1 MIIGVPRETHRHEHR
16 SGLTPSAVARLT
28 RLGHTVVIERGAGA
42 DAHFGDRDYERSGA
56 QIVYSREEAYRRAE
70 VVCRVGT
77 IDPEDLELLRPG
89 STICSFLHLAVTPRD
104 VVERLMELE
113 LTLVGYEIV
122 EDRDG
127 TLPVLVPLSEMAGQM
142 AVHTAAHLL
151 QNEAGGRGILLGQ
164 VPGVPPPTVL
174 VLGAGAVGTAA
185 ARQAAAA
192 GAHVIVVD
200 AELRRLR
207 RLSAAVPGVV
217 TAVAGLD
224 RLEKFTAIA
233 DVVIGAVLVPGGR
246 APFLVTEAMVQ
257 AMKQGSVIIDVSID
271 QGGCVETSRPTSLG
285 DPTFTVHGVTHYGV
299 PNMTADIPRTASRAL
314 AGACLPYLT
323 RLAEVGVGGALRASP
338 GLARGVYMYRG
349 KLIHARAADALGL
362 GRSSL
367 DDLLAEEQG
376 EVGP

>member
-16 SGLTPSAVARLT
+16 AGLTPSAVARLAHS
-28 RLGHTVVIERGAGA
+28 GHSVVIERGAGA
-42 DAHFGDRDYERSGA
+42 DAHFADRDYERAGA
-56 QIVYSREEAYRRAE
+56 QIVYSREEAYGRAG
-70 VVCRVGT
+70 VVCRVGML
-77 IDPEDLELLRPG
+77 DPEELELVRPG
-89 STICSFLHLAVTPRD
+89 STLCGFHHLAVTPRET
-104 VVERLMELE
+104 VRRLINLE
-113 LTLVGYEIV
+113 LTLIGYEV
-122 EDRDG
+122 VTDRDG
-127 TLPVLVPLSEMAGQM
+127 SLPVLLPFSEMAGQM

-151 QNEAGGRGILLGQ
+151 QHEPGGRGILLGE

-185 ARQAAAA
+185 ARQASAA

-246 APFLVTEAMVQ
+246 APFLVTEAMVR

-271 QGGCVETSRPTSLG
+271 QGGCVETSRPTTLA
-285 DPTFTVHGVTHYGV
+285 DPAFIAHGVIHYCV
-299 PNMTADIPRTASRAL
+299 PNMTANIPRTSSRAL
-314 AGACLPYLT
+314 AGAALPYVS
-323 RLAEVGVGGALRASP
+323 RLADRGVARALRETPS
-338 GLARGVYMYRG
+338 LARSVYLYRG
-349 KLIHARAADALGL
+349 KLVHSRAAEALGL
-362 GRSSL
+362 PRESL
-367 DDLLAEEQG
+367 EDLLAADTDG
-376 EVGP
+376 EGS